1 MSHKDNE
8 QTPQEDTGDTTSF
21 SYVDFPGELDAEAAG
36 AAEVGV
42 AEVEGLPSG
51 SALLVV
57 KRGPT
62 AGSRFLLDQ
71 PITSAGRHR
80 DSDIYLDDDTVSRRH
95 AEFRRQNGEFQIVD
109 ISSLNGTY
117 VNRKPVAS
125 AMLANGDEIQIGK
138 FRLVFL
144 TRPTTG

>member
-1 MSHKDNE
+1 M
-8 QTPQEDTGDTTSF
+8 
-21 SYVDFPGELDAEAAG
+21 
-36 AAEVGV
+36 GV

-117 VNRKPVAS
+117 VNVNRWPPRCWRTATRSRSAS
-125 AMLANGDEIQIGK
+125 S
-138 FRLVFL
+138 VWCS
-144 TRPTTG
+144 